1 MNIDEHLD
9 ICGEWILKTI
19 LFLNYFDN
27 EEVEDLQIQSTIQN
41 EVTIVTTRHLKLLIA
56 VTLKLS

>member
-27 EEVEDLQIQSTIQN
+27 EEVEDLQIQSTIQHN
-41 EVTIVTTRHLKLLIA
+41 E
-56 VTLKLS
+56 